1 MSGHEKKARP
11 LRQPGKSP
19 IATPP
24 PARLQGRSKTD
35 CPDENASTKST
46 PDGNA
51 SDTSET
57 DSPGKGKD
65 KKIAALEK
73 ELATMVDEFDREL
86 TTLSHKLT
94 NESETA
100 NFWQQKHSSLNQT
113 FLKTDTELRLLRQE
127 VSGFEQVKES
137 RDRDIKTRISSLM
150 LDRDAFREAYNEAM
164 GELRVKE
171 EVIKSLQ
178 GQVRGLKSFVSTS
191 SKMDEQVT
199 DEAFGERMQRL
210 GNGLQNWVITNFRRV
225 KIGMSIP
232 PPGFLTFRFLF
243 SKPVLQNYVCFWNTN
258 IEIVLEITTI
268 FLGWLA
274 PRICS
279 WHTVFILQLRVLQ
292 AFFFMR
298 TSFVQLGAKHIQTP
312 TRPTKK
318 RRNSSVV

>member
-1 MSGHEKKARP
+1 MSGHEKKPRP
-11 LRQPGKSP
+11 LRQTGKSP
-19 IATPP
+19 ITTPP

-35 CPDENASTKST
+35 HPDENASTKST

-57 DSPGKGKD
+57 DSEAKD

-73 ELATMVDEFDREL
+73 ELATMEDEFEREL
-86 TTLSHKLT
+86 TQLSHKLT

-100 NFWQQKHSSLNQT
+100 IFWQQKHSSLNQT

-171 EVIKSLQ
+171 DMIKSLQ

-225 KIGMSIP
+225 KIGM
-232 PPGFLTFRFLF
+232 LF
-243 SKPVLQNYVCFWNTN
+243 SITFFLLVLFPFPQSQYCKVAVLWNRQQGPVRSGLTSP
-258 IEIVLEITTI
+258 EIRRI
-268 FLGWLA
+268 FFLA
-274 PRICS
+274 
-279 WHTVFILQLRVLQ
+279 IL
-292 AFFFMR
+292 A
-298 TSFVQLGAKHIQTP
+298 TS
-312 TRPTKK
+312 
-318 RRNSSVV
+318 